1 MAKIQPIPKA
11 KLRSNEWLA
20 TGRAIEKKIIAAGT
34 SALGVSVQF
43 ETFQKALQA
52 YDDSLVK
59 LDKSILTSEME
70 DTDKKRDEIQSG
82 ILSQMRT
89 FATHFDAAKKAA
101 ALRLVPLVN
110 KFKGTTRLSFNDQT
124 GMVDNLI
131 QAAESDTYKADF
143 TTLGLTEWVAELKKA
158 NQKCAELSDARRL
171 ESGQRNTPLKVS
183 ETRPAFH
190 SAYDALVEAL
200 NALALVNG
208 EEKYLE
214 LFTWWNAMIDEFRV
228 SISLRSGKG
237 KGGKTDGGSSNQ
249 PNPDAGGGSDGDKP
263 SEL

>member
-1 MAKIQPIPKA
+1 MAKIQPIPKS

-20 TGRAIEKKIIAAGT
+20 TGRAIEKKISTAGAA
-34 SALGVSVQF
+34 ALGVEVPF
-43 ETFQKALQA
+43 ETYQTALQT
-52 YDDSLVK
+52 YDDSLIK
-59 LDKSILTSEME
+59 LNKSILTSEME
-70 DTDKKRDEIQSG
+70 ATDKKRDEIQTG
-82 ILSQMRT
+82 ILTQART
-89 FATHFDAAKKAA
+89 FTNHFDADKKAA
-101 ALRLVPLVN
+101 ALRLVPLVS
-110 KFKGTTRLSFNDQT
+110 KFKGTTQLSFNDQT
-124 GMVDNLI
+124 GMVENLI

-143 TTLGLTEWVAELKKA
+143 ATLGLTDWVAELKKI

-171 ESGQRNTPLKVS
+171 ESGQRNTPLKVAD
-183 ETRPAFH
+183 TRPVFFK
-190 SAYDALVEAL
+190 AYDALVESL

-208 EEKYLE
+208 EDKYLE